1 MQRSAKGTGDN
12 GGMKTITNI
21 ADRLFRKVEP
31 VDSAFEDGA
40 TGAAV
45 EGAPER
51 TWPQI
56 GAQTKPQTGAAFPA
70 ETRTPAFCAIDCPGR
85 CPLELHLRDGE
96 LAHVSANKAAPAC
109 HRGLSMR
116 AWANSPDR
124 LMWPLRRVGPRGSAQ
139 FERMT
144 WDEALD
150 EIADQLARIRREHG
164 NESIYLA
171 YTTGQSC
178 TTADPF
184 ERLMN
189 CFGGFL
195 DHYNNY
201 SNPQINAM
209 VRSMYGP
216 GALYPGG
223 SELDAAADARL
234 VLVFGASPAETGTG
248 RATWHGAWDRVVE
261 QVGERGGR
269 IVMVDP
275 RRNGSIPKRKRPANG
290 DENEGQASAVCGA
303 SLTGSS
309 THKGRPA
316 TPACGGALSA
326 DAAPGGQ
333 TVSWLPINP
342 GTDGALAAALLH
354 ELAFTHNAL
363 DWDFLRE
370 RCIGFTDE
378 TLPEH
383 RRSLGLSVMD
393 YLRGTGYDHMAK
405 TPPWAAAITG
415 IPAND
420 IRELASQLATA
431 RPAFIMQG
439 WGPQRR
445 SNGEMTS
452 GMIMM
457 LATALGQVGLP
468 GTNNGMNVAWG
479 GGFLTRVSAGEN
491 PIPFRIPAYRFL
503 DAIENGEALGARE
516 GVRGLSEAGCSN
528 AEDAS
533 SADKAQAGCANA
545 EGPGSTQEAPTE
557 NDAARGFALAAKA
570 SLEQTSHS
578 NRATDSVQHQ
588 DSAAHLPCSI
598 KAIICHGGNCLT
610 NQHGDVNRAHRVL
623 GDPSKCEFILNIDV
637 EFTDSAR
644 YADIVLPDLF
654 RMEQESAMDGDAWG
668 RRIAVSTGELGAR
681 FERRGAWKVCVELA
695 KRWGSADAFTE
706 GCTEGEWIR
715 RLYEGDRERST
726 GLPTFDRLLEEGLA
740 WRADRTE
747 PFVALAD
754 WRSDPDAHP
763 LDTPS
768 GKIELFSEQLAAAA
782 EALRGTPGEGAITPV
797 PTYVPE
803 WGPAEF
809 SVERPATDGA
819 QEPDAELRADGHGCE
834 SVAFLPAGGR
844 ECESDAGL
852 PANGRKCESNT
863 EPACDQPLRVFGFH
877 SVARVHSSWGNVPAV
892 SQRVPQVISIN
903 PADADARGIA
913 TGDLVEASNR
923 FGTLRLPAHVTE
935 DVIAGTIVMPQ
946 GAWWQAG
953 SNIAEPIDV
962 GGCINTLTTSR
973 PSPLAFGNPQHTCW
987 CRLHRHM
994 GTEAYLSET

>member
-1 MQRSAKGTGDN
+1 MQRRAKGAGDN
-12 GGMKTITNI
+12 GSMKTITNI
-21 ADRLFRKVEP
+21 ADRLFRKVKP
-31 VDSAFEDGA
+31 VD
-40 TGAAV
+40 
-45 EGAPER
+45 
-51 TWPQI
+51 
-56 GAQTKPQTGAAFPA
+56 PA
-70 ETRTPAFCAIDCPGR
+70 SGSEAGETRAPAFCAIDCPGR

-96 LAHVSANKAAPAC
+96 LARVSANKAAPAC

-124 LMWPLRRVGPRGSAQ
+124 LMWPMRRVGPRGSAQ
-139 FERMT
+139 FERVT

-275 RRNGSIPKRKRPANG
+275 RRNGSIPKRKKSASGEREGRASALCGAALPG
-290 DENEGQASAVCGA
+290 SSEPEGQLAA
-303 SLTGSS
+303 
-309 THKGRPA
+309 
-316 TPACGGALSA
+316 PACGGALPN
-326 DAAPGGQ
+326 DAASSGE

-354 ELAFTHNAL
+354 ELAFAHNAL

-370 RCIGFTDE
+370 HCIGFTDE

-383 RRSLGLSVMD
+383 RRGLGLSVTD
-393 YLRGTGYDHMAK
+393 YLRGTGYDHVAK
-405 TPPWAAAITG
+405 TPAWAAAITG
-415 IPAND
+415 VPAEN
-420 IRELASQLATA
+420 IRELAAQLATA

-457 LATALGQVGLP
+457 LAAALGQVGLP
-468 GTNNGMNVAWG
+468 GTNNGMNIAWG
-479 GGFLTRVSAGEN
+479 GGFLTRVSAGKN
-491 PIPFRIPAYRFL
+491 PVPFRIPAYRFL
-503 DAIENGEALGARE
+503 DAIENGESLGTRE
-516 GVRGLSEAGCSN
+516 GVRGLPEAGYGN
-528 AEDAS
+528 AGGSGFA
-533 SADKAQAGCANA
+533 A
-545 EGPGSTQEAPTE
+545 EGKPEQSSPG
-557 NDAARGFALAAKA
+557 K
-570 SLEQTSHS
+570 
-578 NRATDSVQHQ
+578 RATDSVQHQ
-588 DSAAHLPCSI
+588 DSAAHLPSSI

-623 GDPSKCEFILNIDV
+623 GDPSKCEFILNVDV

-654 RMEQESAMDGDAWG
+654 RMEQESAMDADTWG

-681 FERRGAWKVCVELA
+681 FERRGAWNTRVELA
-695 KRWGSADAFTE
+695 KRWEIENAFTE
-706 GCTEGEWIR
+706 GRTEGEWIR

-726 GLPTFDRLLEEGLA
+726 GLPTFDRLLEDGLA
-740 WRADRTE
+740 WRADRAE

-754 WRSDPDAHP
+754 WRHDPDAHP

-768 GKIELFSEQLAAAA
+768 GKIELFSELLAAAA
-782 EALRGTPGEGAITPV
+782 ETLRDTPDEGAVTPI

-809 SVERPATDGA
+809 AVEKAAADGA
-819 QEPDAELRADGHGCE
+819 KDSSAVLPECDQEGKPSAE
-834 SVAFLPAGGR
+834 
-844 ECESDAGL
+844 
-852 PANGRKCESNT
+852 T
-863 EPACDQPLRVFGFH
+863 TCDQPLRVFGFH
-877 SVARVHSSWGNVPAV
+877 SVARIHSSWGNVPAV
-892 SQRVPQVISIN
+892 SRRVPQVISIN
-903 PADADARGIA
+903 PADAGARGIA

-946 GAWWQAG
+946 GAWWQAESRG
-953 SNIAEPIDV
+953 TQNAPGATSARTAYPVDI
-962 GGCINTLTTSR
+962 GGCVNTLTTSR

-987 CRLHRHM
+987 CRLRKP
-994 GTEAYLSET
+994 

>member
-31 VDSAFEDGA
+31 VDSSFGSEAA
-40 TGAAV
+40 GAAV

-139 FERMT
+139 FERVT

-209 VRSMYGP
+209 VRSTYGP

-275 RRNGSIPKRKRPANG
+275 RRNGSIPKRK
-290 DENEGQASAVCGA
+290 
-303 SLTGSS
+303 GS
-309 THKGRPA
+309 
-316 TPACGGALSA
+316 
-326 DAAPGGQ
+326 DQQ

-383 RRSLGLSVMD
+383 RRGLGLSVMD

-415 IPAND
+415 TPAND

-452 GMIMM
+452 GTIMM
-457 LATALGQVGLP
+457 LAAALGQVGLP
-468 GTNNGMNVAWG
+468 GTNNGTNIAWG
-479 GGFLTRVSAGEN
+479 GGFLTRVSAGRN
-491 PIPFRIPAYRFL
+491 AVPFRIPAYRFL

-516 GVRGLSEAGCSN
+516 GVRGLPEASCG
-528 AEDAS
+528 
-533 SADKAQAGCANA
+533 NA
-545 EGPGSTQEAPTE
+545 EGPGSTQEAPAE

-570 SLEQTSHS
+570 SLEKTSHS
-578 NRATDSVQHQ
+578 NRATYSVQHQ
-588 DSAAHLPCSI
+588 NGAAHLPCSI

-623 GDPSKCEFILNIDV
+623 GDPSKCELILNIDV

-654 RMEQESAMDGDAWG
+654 RMEQESAMDADGWG
-668 RRIAVSTGELGAR
+668 RRIAASTGELGAR
-681 FERRGAWKVCVELA
+681 FERRGAWEVCVELA
-695 KRWGSADAFTE
+695 KRWGIEDAFTE
-706 GCTEGEWIR
+706 GRTEGEWIR
-715 RLYEGDRERST
+715 LLYEGDRERST

-740 WRADRTE
+740 WRTDCAE

-768 GKIELFSEQLAAAA
+768 GKIELFSEQLAVAA
-782 EALRGTPGEGAITPV
+782 EALRGTPDEGAITPI

-809 SVERPATDGA
+809 AVERPATDGA
-819 QEPDAELRADGHGCE
+819 QKPDAELREDGHGCE
-834 SVAFLPAGGR
+834 SSAFLPAGGQ
-844 ECESDAGL
+844 EYESDAGL
-852 PANGRKCESNT
+852 PISGRKSESNT

-877 SVARVHSSWGNVPAV
+877 SVARIHSSWGNVPAV
-892 SQRVPQVISIN
+892 SRRVAQVISIN

-946 GAWWQAG
+946 GAWWQAEG
-953 SNIAEPIDV
+953 HSMQNTPGAANARTADAAEPIDV

-987 CRLHRHM
+987 CHLHRHM
-994 GTEAYLSET
+994 GTEAYLSKT

>member
-1 MQRSAKGTGDN
+1 
-12 GGMKTITNI
+12 MKTITNI

-31 VDSAFEDGA
+31 VDSAFGSEA
-40 TGAAV
+40 AEAAV
-45 EGAPER
+45 GGTAGEASG
-51 TWPQI
+51 
-56 GAQTKPQTGAAFPA
+56 QTGTAFPA

-96 LAHVSANKAAPAC
+96 LAQVSANKTAPAC

-124 LMWPLRRVGPRGSAQ
+124 LMWPMRRVGPRGSAQ
-139 FERMT
+139 FERVT

-150 EIADQLARIRREHG
+150 EIADRLACIRREHG

-201 SNPQINAM
+201 SNPQISTM

-216 GALYPGG
+216 GAHYPGG

-275 RRNGSIPKRKRPANG
+275 RRNGSIPKRK
-290 DENEGQASAVCGA
+290 
-303 SLTGSS
+303 GSD
-309 THKGRPA
+309 GE
-316 TPACGGALSA
+316 
-326 DAAPGGQ
+326 

-354 ELAFTHNAL
+354 ELAFVHNAL

-370 RCIGFTDE
+370 HCIGFTDE

-383 RRSLGLSVMD
+383 RRGLGLSVMD
-393 YLRGTGYDHMAK
+393 YLRGTGYDHVAK
-405 TPPWAAAITG
+405 TPAWAAAITG
-415 IPAND
+415 VTADD
-420 IRELASQLATA
+420 IRELAAQLASA

-457 LATALGQVGLP
+457 LVAALGQVGLP

-479 GGFLTRVSAGEN
+479 GGFLTRVFAGEN
-491 PIPFRIPAYRFL
+491 HVPFRIPAYRFL
-503 DAIENGEALGARE
+503 DAVENGEALGARE
-516 GVRGLSEAGCSN
+516 GVRGLPEADSQD
-528 AEDAS
+528 E
-533 SADKAQAGCANA
+533 
-545 EGPGSTQEAPTE
+545 
-557 NDAARGFALAAKA
+557 
-570 SLEQTSHS
+570 
-578 NRATDSVQHQ
+578 RATDSVQHQ
-588 DSAAHLPCSI
+588 DHAAHLPCSI

-623 GDPSKCEFILNIDV
+623 GDPSKCELILNVDV

-654 RMEQESAMDGDAWG
+654 RMEQESAMDADAWG

-681 FERRGAWKVCVELA
+681 FERRGAWEACCDLA
-695 KRWGSADAFTE
+695 KRWGIEDAFTE
-706 GCTEGEWIR
+706 GRTEGEWIR
-715 RLYEGDRERST
+715 HLYESDRERST
-726 GLPTFDRLLEEGLA
+726 GLPTFDRLLEDGLA
-740 WRADRTE
+740 WRADRAE

-754 WRSDPDAHP
+754 WRRDPDAHP

-782 EALRGTPGEGAITPV
+782 EVLRGTPDEGAITPI
-797 PTYVPE
+797 PTYMPE

-809 SVERPATDGA
+809 AVEQAAGDGAREPNAALHTDDQGNKSGADLPTDG
-819 QEPDAELRADGHGCE
+819 QK
-834 SVAFLPAGGR
+834 
-844 ECESDAGL
+844 CESDAGL
-852 PANGRKCESNT
+852 PTSGREIEAST

-877 SVARVHSSWGNVPAV
+877 SVARIHSSWGNVPAV
-892 SQRVPQVISIN
+892 SRRVPQVISVN
-903 PADADARGIA
+903 PADADARGVA

-923 FGTLRLPAHVTE
+923 FGTLRLPAHVTD

-946 GAWWQAG
+946 GAWWQAEDAG
-953 SNIAEPIDV
+953 ADPVDI

-987 CRLHRHM
+987 CRLRKP
-994 GTEAYLSET
+994 

>member
-1 MQRSAKGTGDN
+1 MQRRTKDAGDN
-12 GGMKTITNI
+12 GSMNTITNI

-31 VDSAFEDGA
+31 VDSAFGNEAAGAAAEGA
-40 TGAAV
+40 TGKTSGQTRAAS
-45 EGAPER
+45 
-51 TWPQI
+51 
-56 GAQTKPQTGAAFPA
+56 PA

-96 LAHVSANKAAPAC
+96 LARVSTNKAAPAC

-139 FERMT
+139 FERVT

-150 EIADQLARIRREHG
+150 EISDQLARIRREHG

-195 DHYNNY
+195 DRYNNY

-248 RATWHGAWDRVVE
+248 RATWHGAWDRVVG

-275 RRNGSIPKRKRPANG
+275 RRNGSIPKRK
-290 DENEGQASAVCGA
+290 
-303 SLTGSS
+303 GS
-309 THKGRPA
+309 
-316 TPACGGALSA
+316 
-326 DAAPGGQ
+326 DQQ

-354 ELAFTHNAL
+354 ELAFMHNAL
-363 DWDFLRE
+363 DWDFLHE

-378 TLPEH
+378 TLPE
-383 RRSLGLSVMD
+383 RWRGMGLSVMD
-393 YLRGTGYDHMAK
+393 YLRGTGYDHVAK
-405 TPPWAAAITG
+405 TPAWAAAITG
-415 IPAND
+415 IPAGD

-452 GMIMM
+452 GTIMM
-457 LATALGQVGLP
+457 LAAALGQVGLP
-468 GTNNGMNVAWG
+468 GTNNGMNIAWG
-479 GGFLTRVSAGEN
+479 GGFLTRVSAGQN
-491 PIPFRIPAYRFL
+491 HVPFRIPAYRFL

-516 GVRGLSEAGCSN
+516 GVRGLPEASCGN
-528 AEDAS
+528 A
-533 SADKAQAGCANA
+533 G
-545 EGPGSTQEAPTE
+545 GF
-557 NDAARGFALAAKA
+557 GFATEAESKQAF
-570 SLEQTSHS
+570 HGG
-578 NRATDSVQHQ
+578 RATDSVQHQ
-588 DSAAHLPCSI
+588 DSAAYLPCSI

-623 GDPSKCEFILNIDV
+623 GDPTKCEFILNVDV

-654 RMEQESAMDGDAWG
+654 RMEQESAMDADAWG
-668 RRIAVSTGELGAR
+668 RRIAISTGELGAR
-681 FERRGAWKVCVELA
+681 FERRGAWEVCVELA
-695 KRWGSADAFTE
+695 KRWGIEDAFTE
-706 GCTEGEWIR
+706 GRTEGEWIR
-715 RLYEGDRERST
+715 LLYEGDRERST

-740 WRADRTE
+740 WRTDRTE

-782 EALRGTPGEGAITPV
+782 EALRGTPDEGAITPI

-809 SVERPATDGA
+809 AVGKAPTGGA
-819 QEPDAELRADGHGCE
+819 QEPDAGLRANEQGSG
-834 SVAFLPAGGR
+834 SGAFLPAGGQ

-852 PANGRKCESNT
+852 PISGRKSESNT
-863 EPACDQPLRVFGFH
+863 ELACDQPLRVFGFH
-877 SVARVHSSWGNVPAV
+877 SVARIHSSWGNVPAV
-892 SQRVPQVISIN
+892 SRRVPQVISIN

-946 GAWWQAG
+946 GAWWQAE
-953 SNIAEPIDV
+953 SNVAEPIDV

-987 CRLHRHM
+987 CRLRKP
-994 GTEAYLSET
+994 

>member
-1 MQRSAKGTGDN
+1 MQRRAKGGDDN
-12 GGMKTITNI
+12 EGMKTITNI
-21 ADRLFRKVEP
+21 ADQLFRKVEP
-31 VDSAFEDGA
+31 VDSAFGSEA
-40 TGAAV
+40 AEAAV

-85 CPLELHLRDGE
+85 CPLELRLRDGE
-96 LAHVSANKAAPAC
+96 LARVSANKAAPAC

-139 FERMT
+139 FERVT

-150 EIADQLARIRREHG
+150 EISDQLARIRREHG

-195 DHYNNY
+195 DRYNNY

-275 RRNGSIPKRKRPANG
+275 RRNGSIPK
-290 DENEGQASAVCGA
+290 
-303 SLTGSS
+303 
-309 THKGRPA
+309 HKG
-316 TPACGGALSA
+316 S
-326 DAAPGGQ
+326 DQQ

-354 ELAFTHNAL
+354 ELAFMHNAL
-363 DWDFLRE
+363 DWDFLHE

-378 TLPEH
+378 TLPE
-383 RRSLGLSVMD
+383 RWRGMGLSVMD
-393 YLRGTGYDHMAK
+393 YLRGTGYDHVAK
-405 TPPWAAAITG
+405 TPAWAAAITG
-415 IPAND
+415 IPADD

-457 LATALGQVGLP
+457 LAAALGQVGLP
-468 GTNNGMNVAWG
+468 GTNNGMNIAWG
-479 GGFLTRVSAGEN
+479 GGFLTRVSAGQN
-491 PIPFRIPAYRFL
+491 AVPFRIPAYRFL

-516 GVRGLSEAGCSN
+516 GVRGLPKASCGD

-533 SADKAQAGCANA
+533 SAERAQAGCANA
-545 EGPGSTQEAPTE
+545 EGPGSTQEAPAE

-570 SLEQTSHS
+570 SLEQTSHN
-578 NRATDSVQHQ
+578 NRATYSVQHQ
-588 DSAAHLPCSI
+588 NGAAHLPCSI
-598 KAIICHGGNCLT
+598 KATICHGGNCLT

-623 GDPSKCEFILNIDV
+623 GDPSRCEFILNIDV

-654 RMEQESAMDGDAWG
+654 RMEQESAMDADAWG

-681 FERRGAWKVCVELA
+681 FERRGAWEVCVELA
-695 KRWGSADAFTE
+695 KRWGAEDAFTE
-706 GCTEGEWIR
+706 GHTEGEWIR

-768 GKIELFSEQLAAAA
+768 GKIELFSEQLAAVA
-782 EALRGTPGEGAITPV
+782 EALRDTPDEGAITPV

-809 SVERPATDGA
+809 AVGKAPTGGA
-819 QEPDAELRADGHGCE
+819 QEPDAGLRADDHGCE
-834 SVAFLPAGGR
+834 SGASLPAGGQG
-844 ECESDAGL
+844 CESDAGL
-852 PANGRKCESNT
+852 PISGRKSESNT
-863 EPACDQPLRVFGFH
+863 EPACDRPLRVFGFH
-877 SVARVHSSWGNVPAV
+877 SVTRIHSSWGNVPAV
-892 SQRVPQVISIN
+892 SRRVPQVISIN

-913 TGDLVEASNR
+913 TGDPVEASNR
-923 FGTLRLPAHVTE
+923 FGTLRLPAHVTD

-946 GAWWQAG
+946 GAWWQAESRDTQNAPG
-953 SNIAEPIDV
+953 AASARTAEPIDI

-987 CRLHRHM
+987 CRLRKP
-994 GTEAYLSET
+994 

>member
-1 MQRSAKGTGDN
+1 MQRRAKGDGDN
-12 GGMKTITNI
+12 EGMKTITNI
-21 ADRLFRKVEP
+21 ADQLFRKVQP
-31 VDSAFEDGA
+31 VASSLGSEAG
-40 TGAAV
+40 GAAV
-45 EGAPER
+45 EGAAGEASR
-51 TWPQI
+51 QT
-56 GAQTKPQTGAAFPA
+56 GAQTKPQTRAAFPA

-96 LAHVSANKAAPAC
+96 LARVSANKVAPAC

-139 FERMT
+139 FERVT

-150 EIADQLARIRREHG
+150 EIADRLARIRREHG
-164 NESIYLA
+164 SESIYLA

-234 VLVFGASPAETGTG
+234 VLAFGASPAETGTG
-248 RATWHGAWDRVVE
+248 RATWHGAWDRMVE
-261 QVGERGGR
+261 QMSARGGR

-275 RRNGSIPKRKRPANG
+275 RRNGSIPKRKRPASSG
-290 DENEGQASAVCGA
+290 ENEGQALTVCA
-303 SLTGSS
+303 APPADDSE
-309 THKGRPA
+309 HKGCAEASACSNAFPSNA
-316 TPACGGALSA
+316 TS
-326 DAAPGGQ
+326 DRQ

-378 TLPEH
+378 TLPE
-383 RRSLGLSVMD
+383 RWRGMGLSVMD
-393 YLRGTGYDHMAK
+393 YLHGTGYDHMAK
-405 TPPWAAAITG
+405 TPAWAAAITG
-415 IPAND
+415 IPADD

-457 LATALGQVGLP
+457 LAAALGQVGLP
-468 GTNNGMNVAWG
+468 GTNNGMNIAWG
-479 GGFLTRVSAGEN
+479 GGFLTHISAGEN
-491 PIPFRIPAYRFL
+491 HIPFRIPAYRFL

-516 GVRGLSEAGCSN
+516 GVRGLPEADSRSG
-528 AEDAS
+528 
-533 SADKAQAGCANA
+533 
-545 EGPGSTQEAPTE
+545 
-557 NDAARGFALAAKA
+557 
-570 SLEQTSHS
+570 
-578 NRATDSVQHQ
+578 RATDSVQHQ
-588 DSAAHLPCSI
+588 DSAAHLPSSI

-623 GDPSKCEFILNIDV
+623 GDPSKCEFILNVDV

-654 RMEQESAMDGDAWG
+654 RMEQESAMDADAWG
-668 RRIAVSTGELGAR
+668 RRIAVSTGELGAC
-681 FERRGAWKVCVELA
+681 FERRGAWNTCVELA
-695 KRWGSADAFTE
+695 KRWGIEDAFTE
-706 GCTEGEWIR
+706 GRTEGEWIR
-715 RLYEGDRERST
+715 LLYEGDRERST

-740 WRADRTE
+740 WRTDRTE

-754 WRSDPDAHP
+754 WRSDPNAHP

-768 GKIELFSEQLAAAA
+768 GKIELFSERLAAAA
-782 EALRGTPGEGAITPV
+782 EALRGTPDEGAITPI

-809 SVERPATDGA
+809 AVETPATDGA

-834 SVAFLPAGGR
+834 SIAF
-844 ECESDAGL
+844 L
-852 PANGRKCESNT
+852 PANGRKSESNT

-877 SVARVHSSWGNVPAV
+877 SVARIHSSWGNVPAV
-892 SQRVPQVISIN
+892 SRRVPQVISIN

-946 GAWWQAG
+946 GAWWQAKG
-953 SNIAEPIDV
+953 RSMQNTPGTASDRTADADAAEPIDV

-987 CRLHRHM
+987 CHLHRHM
-994 GTEAYLSET
+994 GTEAYLSETAHPA

>member
-1 MQRSAKGTGDN
+1 MQRRAKSAGDN
-12 GGMKTITNI
+12 GSMKTITNI

-31 VDSAFEDGA
+31 VDSAFGSEA
-40 TGAAV
+40 AEAAV
-45 EGAPER
+45 EGAAGE
-51 TWPQI
+51 TS
-56 GAQTKPQTGAAFPA
+56 GQTRAAFPA

-96 LAHVSANKAAPAC
+96 LARVSANKAAPAC

-116 AWANSPDR
+116 AWANSPNR

-139 FERMT
+139 FERVT

-150 EIADQLARIRREHG
+150 EIADRLARIRREHG
-164 NESIYLA
+164 SESIYLA

-195 DHYNNY
+195 DHFNNY

-234 VLVFGASPAETGTG
+234 VLAFGASPAETGTG

-261 QVGERGGR
+261 QMSARGGR

-275 RRNGSIPKRKRPANG
+275 RRNGSIPKRK
-290 DENEGQASAVCGA
+290 
-303 SLTGSS
+303 GSS
-309 THKGRPA
+309 GE
-316 TPACGGALSA
+316 
-326 DAAPGGQ
+326 

-378 TLPEH
+378 TLPE
-383 RRSLGLSVMD
+383 RWRGMGLSVMD
-393 YLRGTGYDHMAK
+393 YLHGTGYDHMAK
-405 TPPWAAAITG
+405 TPAWAAAITG
-415 IPAND
+415 IPADD
-420 IRELASQLATA
+420 IRELASRLATA

-457 LATALGQVGLP
+457 LAAALGQVGLP
-468 GTNNGMNVAWG
+468 GTSNGMNIAWG
-479 GGFLTRVSAGEN
+479 GGFLTRVSAGDN
-491 PIPFRIPAYRFL
+491 HVPFRIPAYRFL

-516 GVRGLSEAGCSN
+516 GVHGLPEADSRSG
-528 AEDAS
+528 
-533 SADKAQAGCANA
+533 
-545 EGPGSTQEAPTE
+545 
-557 NDAARGFALAAKA
+557 
-570 SLEQTSHS
+570 
-578 NRATDSVQHQ
+578 RATDSVQHQ

-598 KAIICHGGNCLT
+598 KATICHGGNCLT

-623 GDPSKCEFILNIDV
+623 GDPSKCEFILNVDV

-654 RMEQESAMDGDAWG
+654 RMEQESAMDADAWG
-668 RRIAVSTGELGAR
+668 RRIAVSTGELGAC
-681 FERRGAWKVCVELA
+681 FERRGAWNTCIELA
-695 KRWGSADAFTE
+695 KRWGIEDAFTE
-706 GCTEGEWIR
+706 GRTEGEWIR
-715 RLYEGDRERST
+715 LLYEGDRERST

-740 WRADRTE
+740 WRTDRTE

-754 WRSDPDAHP
+754 WRSDPNAHP

-768 GKIELFSEQLAAAA
+768 GKIELFSERLAAAA
-782 EALRGTPGEGAITPV
+782 EALRGTPDEGAITPI

-809 SVERPATDGA
+809 AVERPATDGA

-844 ECESDAGL
+844 ECESDAEL
-852 PANGRKCESNT
+852 PANGRKSESNT

-877 SVARVHSSWGNVPAV
+877 SVARIHSSWGNVPAV
-892 SQRVPQVISIN
+892 SRRVPQVISIN
-903 PADADARGIA
+903 PADAGARGIA

-946 GAWWQAG
+946 GAWWQAESRG
-953 SNIAEPIDV
+953 TQNAPGATSARTAYPVDI
-962 GGCINTLTTSR
+962 GGCVNTLTTSR

-987 CRLHRHM
+987 CRLRKP
-994 GTEAYLSET
+994 

>member
-1 MQRSAKGTGDN
+1 
-12 GGMKTITNI
+12 MKTITNI
-21 ADRLFRKVEP
+21 ADQLFRKAEP
-31 VDSAFEDGA
+31 VDPAFGSE
-40 TGAAV
+40 AA
-45 EGAPER
+45 EAAEEAASGKAS
-51 TWPQI
+51 
-56 GAQTKPQTGAAFPA
+56 GQTRAVFPA
-70 ETRTPAFCAIDCPGR
+70 ETCAPAFCAIDCPGR

-96 LAHVSANKAAPAC
+96 LAHVSVNKAAPAC

-124 LMWPLRRVGPRGSAQ
+124 LMWPMRRVGPRGSAQ
-139 FERMT
+139 FERVT

-150 EIADQLARIRREHG
+150 EIASHLARIRRKHG

-189 CFGGFL
+189 GFGGFL

-248 RATWHGAWDRVVE
+248 RATWHGAWDRIVE

-275 RRNGSIPKRKRPANG
+275 RRNGSIPKRK
-290 DENEGQASAVCGA
+290 
-303 SLTGSS
+303 GS
-309 THKGRPA
+309 
-316 TPACGGALSA
+316 GGE
-326 DAAPGGQ
+326 

-354 ELAFTHNAL
+354 ELAFAHNAL

-370 RCIGFTDE
+370 RCVGFTDE

-383 RRSLGLSVMD
+383 RRGLGLSATD
-393 YLRGTGYDHMAK
+393 YLRGTGYDHVAK
-405 TPPWAAAITG
+405 TPAWAAAITG
-415 IPAND
+415 IAEND
-420 IRELASQLATA
+420 IRELAAQLATA

-457 LATALGQVGLP
+457 LAAALGQVGLP
-468 GTNNGMNVAWG
+468 GTNNGMNIAWG

-491 PIPFRIPAYRFL
+491 PVPFRIPAYRFL

-516 GVRGLSEAGCSN
+516 GVRGLP
-528 AEDAS
+528 DANS
-533 SADKAQAGCANA
+533 QD
-545 EGPGSTQEAPTE
+545 E
-557 NDAARGFALAAKA
+557 
-570 SLEQTSHS
+570 
-578 NRATDSVQHQ
+578 RATDSVQHQ
-588 DSAAHLPCSI
+588 DHTAHLPCSI

-623 GDPSKCEFILNIDV
+623 GDPSKCEFILNVDV

-654 RMEQESAMDGDAWG
+654 RMEQESAMDADAWG

-681 FERRGAWKVCVELA
+681 FERRGAWEVCAELA
-695 KRWGSADAFTE
+695 KRWGIENAFTG
-706 GCTEGEWIR
+706 GCTEGDWIR
-715 RLYEGDRERST
+715 RLYEGDRERSL
-726 GLPTFDRLLEEGLA
+726 GLPTFDQLLEEGLA

-754 WRSDPDAHP
+754 WRSNPDAHP

-782 EALRGTPGEGAITPV
+782 EALRGTPDEGAITPI
-797 PTYVPE
+797 PTYIPE

-809 SVERPATDGA
+809 AVEQAAGNGA
-819 QEPDAELRADGHGCE
+819 REPSAGPRADGLE
-834 SVAFLPAGGR
+834 SETG
-844 ECESDAGL
+844 
-852 PANGRKCESNT
+852 T

-877 SVARVHSSWGNVPAV
+877 SVARIHSSWGNVPAV
-892 SQRVPQVISIN
+892 SRRVPQVISIN
-903 PADADARGIA
+903 PTDADARDIA
-913 TGDLVEASNR
+913 TGDLAEASNR
-923 FGTLRLPAHVTE
+923 FGTLRLPAHVTD
-935 DVIAGTIVMPQ
+935 DVIAGTIVLPQ
-946 GAWWQAG
+946 GAWWQAENYDPRSTPG
-953 SNIAEPIDV
+953 TASARAADPVDV

-987 CRLHRHM
+987 CRLRKP
-994 GTEAYLSET
+994 

>member
-31 VDSAFEDGA
+31 VDSSFGSEAA
-40 TGAAV
+40 GAAV
-45 EGAPER
+45 EGAAGE
-51 TWPQI
+51 TSGQT
-56 GAQTKPQTGAAFPA
+56 GAQTKSQTGAAFPA

-96 LAHVSANKAAPAC
+96 LARVSANKAAPAC

-139 FERMT
+139 FERVT

-150 EIADQLARIRREHG
+150 EISDQLARIRREHG

-216 GALYPGG
+216 GALYLGG

-248 RATWHGAWDRVVE
+248 RATWHGAWNRVVE

-275 RRNGSIPKRKRPANG
+275 RRNGSIPKRK
-290 DENEGQASAVCGA
+290 
-303 SLTGSS
+303 GS
-309 THKGRPA
+309 
-316 TPACGGALSA
+316 
-326 DAAPGGQ
+326 DQQ

-363 DWDFLRE
+363 DWDFLHE

-383 RRSLGLSVMD
+383 WRGMGLSVMD
-393 YLRGTGYDHMAK
+393 YLRGTGYDHVAK
-405 TPPWAAAITG
+405 TPAWAAVITG

-420 IRELASQLATA
+420 IRELAAQLATA
-431 RPAFIMQG
+431 RPVFIMQG

-457 LATALGQVGLP
+457 LAAALGQVGLP
-468 GTNNGMNVAWG
+468 GTNNGMNIAWG

-503 DAIENGEALGARE
+503 DATENGEALGARE
-516 GVRGLSEAGCSN
+516 GVRGLPEASCGDARESGFATEAGS
-528 AEDAS
+528 E
-533 SADKAQAGCANA
+533 QAFHNG
-545 EGPGSTQEAPTE
+545 
-557 NDAARGFALAAKA
+557 
-570 SLEQTSHS
+570 
-578 NRATDSVQHQ
+578 RATDSVQHQ
-588 DSAAHLPCSI
+588 DSAAHLLRSI

-623 GDPSKCEFILNIDV
+623 GDPTKCEFILNVDV

-654 RMEQESAMDGDAWG
+654 RMEQESAMDADGWG
-668 RRIAVSTGELGAR
+668 RRIAASTGELGAR
-681 FERRGAWKVCVELA
+681 FERRGAWEVCVELA
-695 KRWGSADAFTE
+695 KQWGIEDAFTE
-706 GCTEGEWIR
+706 GRTEGEWIR

-740 WRADRTE
+740 WRADCAE

-782 EALRGTPGEGAITPV
+782 EALRGTPDEGAITPI
-797 PTYVPE
+797 PTYIPE

-809 SVERPATDGA
+809 AVERPATDGA

-844 ECESDAGL
+844 ECESDADL
-852 PANGRKCESNT
+852 PTSGCKSEASA

-877 SVARVHSSWGNVPAV
+877 SVARIHSSWGNVPAV
-892 SQRVPQVISIN
+892 SRRVPQVISIN

-913 TGDLVEASNR
+913 TDDLVEASNR
-923 FGTLRLPAHVTE
+923 FGTLRLPAHVT
-935 DVIAGTIVMPQ
+935 DNVIAGTIVMPQ
-946 GAWWQAG
+946 GAWWQAEG
-953 SNIAEPIDV
+953 HSMQNTPGAASARTADADAAEPIDV

-987 CRLHRHM
+987 CHLHRHM
-994 GTEAYLSET
+994 GTEAYLAETAHPA

>member
-1 MQRSAKGTGDN
+1 MQRRTKGAGDN
-12 GGMKTITNI
+12 GSMKTITNI
-21 ADRLFRKVEP
+21 ADRLFRKVKP
-31 VDSAFEDGA
+31 VDPASGSE
-40 TGAAV
+40 AAGTA
-45 EGAPER
+45 EEAASGKAS
-51 TWPQI
+51 
-56 GAQTKPQTGAAFPA
+56 GQTRPQTRGVFSG

-96 LAHVSANKAAPAC
+96 LARVSANKAAPAC

-124 LMWPLRRVGPRGSAQ
+124 LTWPLRRVGPRGSAQ

-150 EIADQLARIRREHG
+150 EIADRLACIRREHG

-201 SNPQINAM
+201 SNPQINTM

-261 QVGERGGR
+261 QVSERGGR

-275 RRNGSIPKRKRPANG
+275 RRNGSIPKHK
-290 DENEGQASAVCGA
+290 
-303 SLTGSS
+303 GSS
-309 THKGRPA
+309 RE
-316 TPACGGALSA
+316 
-326 DAAPGGQ
+326 

-354 ELAFTHNAL
+354 ELAFAHNAL

-370 RCIGFTDE
+370 HCVGFTDE

-383 RRSLGLSVMD
+383 RRGLGLSVTD

-405 TPPWAAAITG
+405 TPAWAATITG
-415 IPAND
+415 IAEND
-420 IRELASQLATA
+420 IRELAAQLATA

-468 GTNNGMNVAWG
+468 GTNNGMNIAWG

-491 PIPFRIPAYRFL
+491 PVPFRIPAYRFL

-516 GVRGLSEAGCSN
+516 GVRGLPETSCGDAEAASSTRESEAECTH
-528 AEDAS
+528 AEEPVFARETLTEHCTGK
-533 SADKAQAGCANA
+533 SAFTTATKPGQALPD
-545 EGPGSTQEAPTE
+545 E
-557 NDAARGFALAAKA
+557 
-570 SLEQTSHS
+570 
-578 NRATDSVQHQ
+578 RATDSVQHQ
-588 DSAAHLPCSI
+588 DRAAHLPCSI

-623 GDPSKCEFILNIDV
+623 GDPSKCEFILNVDV

-654 RMEQESAMDGDAWG
+654 RMEQESAMDADAWG

-681 FERRGAWKVCVELA
+681 FERRGAWEVCCDLA
-695 KRWGSADAFTE
+695 KRWEIEGAFTE
-706 GCTEGEWIR
+706 GRSESEWIR
-715 RLYEGDRERST
+715 RLYEVDRERSA
-726 GLPTFDRLLEEGLA
+726 GLPAFDRLLEEGLA
-740 WRADRTE
+740 WRTNRTE

-782 EALRGTPGEGAITPV
+782 EALRGTPDEGAITPI

-809 SVERPATDGA
+809 AVERPATDGA

-844 ECESDAGL
+844 ECESDADL
-852 PANGRKCESNT
+852 PTSGCKSEASA

-877 SVARVHSSWGNVPAV
+877 SVARIHSSWGNVPAV
-892 SQRVPQVISIN
+892 SRRVPQVISIN

-913 TGDLVEASNR
+913 TDDLVEASNR
-923 FGTLRLPAHVTE
+923 FGTLRLPAHVT
-935 DVIAGTIVMPQ
+935 DNVIAGTIVMPQ
-946 GAWWQAG
+946 GAWWQAEG
-953 SNIAEPIDV
+953 HSMQNTPGAASARTADADAAEPIDV

-987 CRLHRHM
+987 CHLHRHM
-994 GTEAYLSET
+994 GTEAYLAETAHPA

>member
-1 MQRSAKGTGDN
+1 MQRHAKGAGDN
-12 GGMKTITNI
+12 GSMKTITNI

-31 VDSAFEDGA
+31 VDPAFESEVARAAEEATSGQISPQ
-40 TGAAV
+40 TGAAGTA
-45 EGAPER
+45 EEAASGKASGQTR
-51 TWPQI
+51 PQI
-56 GAQTKPQTGAAFPA
+56 GARVGAQTKPQTRGVFPA
-70 ETRTPAFCAIDCPGR
+70 ETCAPAFCAIDCPGR

-96 LAHVSANKAAPAC
+96 LTRVSANKAAPAC

-139 FERMT
+139 FERVT

-150 EIADQLARIRREHG
+150 QIADQLARIRREHG
-164 NESIYLA
+164 SESIYLA

-209 VRSMYGP
+209 VRSIYGP

-275 RRNGSIPKRKRPANG
+275 RRNGSIPKRKKSASGEREGRASALCGAALPG
-290 DENEGQASAVCGA
+290 SSEPEGQLAA
-303 SLTGSS
+303 
-309 THKGRPA
+309 
-316 TPACGGALSA
+316 PACGGALPN
-326 DAAPGGQ
+326 DAASSEE

-354 ELAFTHNAL
+354 ELAFAHNAL

-370 RCIGFTDE
+370 HCVGFTDE

-383 RRSLGLSVMD
+383 RRSLGLSVTD
-393 YLRGTGYDHMAK
+393 YLRGTGYDHVAK
-405 TPPWAAAITG
+405 TPAWAATITG
-415 IPAND
+415 IAEND
-420 IRELASQLATA
+420 IRELAAQLAAA

-468 GTNNGMNVAWG
+468 GTNNGMNIAWG

-491 PIPFRIPAYRFL
+491 PVPFRIPAYRFL

-516 GVRGLSEAGCSN
+516 GVRGLPEADSQ
-528 AEDAS
+528 
-533 SADKAQAGCANA
+533 DK
-545 EGPGSTQEAPTE
+545 
-557 NDAARGFALAAKA
+557 
-570 SLEQTSHS
+570 
-578 NRATDSVQHQ
+578 RATDSVQHQ
-588 DSAAHLPCSI
+588 DRTAHLPCSI

-623 GDPSKCEFILNIDV
+623 GDPSKCEFILNVDV

-654 RMEQESAMDGDAWG
+654 RMEQESAMDADAWG

-681 FERRGAWKVCVELA
+681 FERRGAWEVCCDLA
-695 KRWGSADAFTE
+695 KRWGIEDAFTE
-706 GCTEGEWIR
+706 GRSEGEWIR
-715 RLYEGDRERST
+715 HLYEGDRERSL
-726 GLPTFDRLLEEGLA
+726 GLPTFDQLLEEGLA
-740 WRADRTE
+740 WRTDRTE
-747 PFVALAD
+747 PFVAMAD

-768 GKIELFSEQLAAAA
+768 GKIELFNEQLAAAA
-782 EALRGTPGEGAITPV
+782 KALRGTPDEGAITPI

-809 SVERPATDGA
+809 AVEQAAGDGA
-819 QEPDAELRADGHGCE
+819 REPNAGLHADDQGSKSGT
-834 SVAFLPAGGR
+834 SLPTGGQ

-852 PANGRKCESNT
+852 PASGRKSEANT
-863 EPACDQPLRVFGFH
+863 EGACDQPFRVFGFH
-877 SVARVHSSWGNVPAV
+877 SVARIHSSWGNVPAV
-892 SQRVPQVISIN
+892 SRRVPQVISIN
-903 PADADARGIA
+903 PADATARGIA

-923 FGTLRLPAHVTE
+923 FGTLRLPAHVT
-935 DVIAGTIVMPQ
+935 DNVIAGTIVMPQ
-946 GAWWQAG
+946 GAWWQAEDAG
-953 SNIAEPIDV
+953 AEPVDI

-987 CRLHRHM
+987 CRLRKP
-994 GTEAYLSET
+994 